1 MTRHTPQPGWRGHV
15 VCLISLLPVAF
26 GGLVSACHAAD
37 APSEV
42 VKVEVR
48 QVGFD
53 PVSRSPVL
61 ILEDEAH
68 TRAMPIWIGASEAR
82 AIELELRGEPAPR
95 PLTHDL
101 VKDILEQVG
110 VGFEK
115 VIVSELKDSTYY
127 ARIHLSRAGAPFEID
142 SRPSDAIALALRFQ
156 RPIFVAS
163 GLLEAAF
170 PLDPRDTTKQVR
182 QTLSSIR
189 IAGVSVQNVS
199 ADLAHHFQLS
209 DTSGV
214 LVADVHTDM
223 HADRAGQLDALQ
235 RGDIVLAVDGTPIQN
250 VTDFQATLEE
260 RQGQTLHL
268 KVQRNGKH
276 VAVNFLSDDL

>member
-1 MTRHTPQPGWRGHV
+1 MARHTQRTWWGGRV
-15 VCLISLLPVAF
+15 VFTVALLPFVL
-26 GGLVSACHAAD
+26 GGFVSACQAANSQ
-37 APSEV
+37 PEF

-61 ILEDEAH
+61 ILEDEVH
-68 TRAMPIWIGASEAR
+68 NRAMPIWIGVSEAR

-101 VKDILEQVG
+101 VKNILEHVG

-127 ARIHLSRAGAPFEID
+127 ARIHLSRAGALLEID

-156 RPIFVAS
+156 RPIFVAT

-170 PLDPRDTTKQVR
+170 PLDRQEKAREVR
-182 QTLSSIR
+182 QTPTSVR

-199 ADLAHHFQLS
+199 ADLAHHFHLPS
-209 DTSGV
+209 TRGV
-214 LVADVHTDM
+214 LVADVDEISP
-223 HADRAGQLDALQ
+223 DALQ
-235 RGDIVLAVDGTPIQN
+235 RGDIVLAVEGQPIQN
-250 VTDFQATLEE
+250 VTDFQTTIGE
-260 RQGQTLHL
+260 RQGQTLSL
-268 KVQRNGKH
+268 QVQRDGRQ
-276 VAVNFLSDDL
+276 VAVSFPSDDL

>member
-1 MTRHTPQPGWRGHV
+1 MARYTLQTWRHGLCMIG
-15 VCLISLLPVAF
+15 LLVLVL
-26 GGLVSACHAAD
+26 GGLVPACHAANSQ
-37 APSEV
+37 PEV

-68 TRAMPIWIGASEAR
+68 TRAMPIWIGVSEAR

-101 VKDILEQVG
+101 VKSILEQVG

-115 VIVSELKDSTYY
+115 VIVNELKNRTYY
-127 ARIHLSRAGAPFEID
+127 ARIHLSRAGTPLEID
-142 SRPSDAIALALRFQ
+142 SRPSDAIALALRFR
-156 RPIFVAS
+156 RPIFVTS

-170 PLDPRDTTKQVR
+170 PLEQREPAREVH
-182 QTLSSIR
+182 QTPTSVR

-199 ADLAHHFQLS
+199 TDLAHYFRLS
-209 DTSGV
+209 NTSGV
-214 LVADVHTDM
+214 LVADVY
-223 HADRAGQLDALQ
+223 AEGKPQALQ
-235 RGDIVLAVDGTPIQN
+235 RGDVVLAVNGTPIQN
-250 VTDFQATLEE
+250 VTDFQATMKE
-260 RQGQTLHL
+260 RQGQTLQMQ
-268 KVQRNGKH
+268 VQRDGQK
-276 VAVNFLSDDL
+276 VDVSFFSDQP

>member
-1 MTRHTPQPGWRGHV
+1 MT
-15 VCLISLLPVAF
+15 SLLPLVL
-26 GGLVSACHAAD
+26 GGLVSACHAANSQ
-37 APSEV
+37 PEV

-101 VKDILEQVG
+101 VKNILEQVG

-127 ARIHLSRAGAPFEID
+127 ARIHLSRGGAALEID
-142 SRPSDAIALALRFQ
+142 SRPSDAIALALRFR

-170 PLDPRDTTKQVR
+170 PLGPDDTARQVR

-209 DTSGV
+209 GTSGV
-214 LVADVHTDM
+214 LVADI
-223 HADRAGQLDALQ
+223 HADVHAEGKLDALQ
-235 RGDIVLAVDGTPIQN
+235 RGDVVLAVDGTPIQN
-250 VTDFQATLEE
+250 VTDFQATMEE

-268 KVQRNGKH
+268 QVQRNGKQ
-276 VAVNFLSDDL
+276 VAVSFLNQNQ